1 MIDTLNSQIKTK
13 LQTILQDHEDI
24 ADDED
29 LITSGRLNSLKTVE
43 MANWLETTFK
53 LNFDKSGFNLYDFES
68 ITSIQ
73 NLILNHGA
81 KNNDAPA

>member
-1 MIDTLNSQIKTK
+1 MKDSLNSQIKAK
-13 LQTILQDHEDI
+13 LQTILQDHDDI
-24 ADDED
+24 TDDED

-53 LNFDKSGFNLYDFES
+53 LNFDKCGFNLYDFES

-73 NLILNHGA
+73 NLILSHAA
-81 KNNDAPA
+81 KNNDVQA